1 VGNEPLMKSFPSL
14 YKITRR
20 KNVTVAQV
28 LDTVPL
34 NISFMRLVVGENWDK
49 WLELVG
55 SRLDVHL
62 SGKKTPLFGI
72 EAEKTCIAWDSSG
85 MLGYMA

>member
-1 VGNEPLMKSFPSL
+1 
-14 YKITRR
+14 
-20 KNVTVAQV
+20 
-28 LDTVPL
+28 
-34 NISFMRLVVGENWDK
+34 MRLVVGENWGK